1 MLLSSRDRAM
11 QEAMVALI
19 EDQLQELSLSMELLR
34 FQELQVEFTQARIL
48 ILGKLNRPRC
58 SSRN

>member
-11 QEAMVALI
+11 QEAIVVLI
-19 EDQLQELSLSMELLR
+19 EVRFLELSLSMELLR

-48 ILGKLNRPRC
+48 ILGKLNRPSC

>member
-11 QEAMVALI
+11 LEATGVLT
-19 EDQLQELSLSMELLR
+19 EDQYQELSLSMELLR

-48 ILGKLNRPRC
+48 ILGKLNRPSN
-58 SSRN
+58 SSKN